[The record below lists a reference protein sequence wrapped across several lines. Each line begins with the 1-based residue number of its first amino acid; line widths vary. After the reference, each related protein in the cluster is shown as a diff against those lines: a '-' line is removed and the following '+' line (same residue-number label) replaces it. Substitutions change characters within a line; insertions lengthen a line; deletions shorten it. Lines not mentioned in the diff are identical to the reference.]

1 MNIAMWWI
9 ALFFLGVLLNAV
21 YAGYE
26 TGFVASNPI
35 RVRHMAKMERNVRAQ
50 QLLRYLER
58 PDRMI
63 TVVLL
68 GTNFALIMGTIAI
81 TKYMVE
87 HSKSEVAGEMWATLI
102 ATPMFLIFGE
112 VFPKSMF
119 RIHATRLSL
128 ALLPVMR
135 FSDLLFAPIAIPI
148 TALSRKL
155 LSSSDGDRHGIRT
168 FMRTPEDVRVLVDE
182 SADQGTIDPEERAMI
197 HSVMDLQKSNAKEV
211 MVPRIDIK
219 ALPETASRRDF
230 IALLRESGHTRLPV
244 YRGNMD
250 EIVGIVN
257 AFDVLTDDAWE
268 GDSTLRRIDEVVH
281 VPDTMKLDDV
291 LQTLRDARQHMA
303 IVTDEYGGTDGLIT
317 IEDIL
322 EEIFGEIHDEFDKD
336 ETTIRR
342 VGINAYVVDARMP
355 LEDVAEAMGVSIVD
369 KEVETIG
376 GWVMHATGRIPA
388 LGEEIM
394 HNQFRM
400 TVLDGGPNFIASL
413 RIEIIGEPKKDEDE
427 REIP

>member
-1 MNIAMWWI
+1 MSLAVFWV
-9 ALFFLGVLLNAV
+9 ALFFLGVLLNALF
-21 YAGYE
+21 AGYE

-35 RVRHMAKMERNVRAQ
+35 RVRHMAEKEGNVRAR
-50 QLLRYLER
+50 QLMAYLER

-68 GTNFALIMGTIAI
+68 GTNLALIMGTIAI
-81 TKYMVE
+81 TKYMAG
-87 HSKSEVAGEMWATLI
+87 HSETDQAGEMWATII
-102 ATPMFLIFGE
+102 ATPMFLVFGE

-119 RIHATRLSL
+119 RIHPTRLAL

-135 FSDLLFAPIAIPI
+135 LADWIFAPIAIPV
-148 TALSRKL
+148 TALSRQL
-155 LSSSDGDRHGIRT
+155 VRASDGERQGIRT

-182 SADQGTIDPEERAMI
+182 SADQGTIDAEEREMI

-219 ALPETASRRDF
+219 ALPETASRRSF
-230 IALLRESGHTRLPV
+230 IGMFRESGHTRLPV
-244 YRGNMD
+244 YRENID
-250 EIVGIVN
+250 EIVGTVN
-257 AFDVLTDDAWE
+257 AFDVLTAEKWDE
-268 GDSTLRRIDEVVH
+268 GSAVRLMEEAVH

-291 LQTLRDARQHMA
+291 LETLRNARQHIA

-342 VGINAYVVDARMP
+342 VGINAFVVDARMP
-355 LEDVAEAMGVSIVD
+355 LEDAAEAMGVTLTD
-369 KEVETIG
+369 DEVETVG
-376 GWVMHATGRIPA
+376 GWVMHATGRIPEQ
-388 LGEEIM
+388 GEEIV
-394 HNQFRM
+394 HNEFRI
-400 TVLDGGPNFIASL
+400 TVLAGGPNFISSL
-413 RIEIIGEPKKDEDE
+413 RVELIPEAKKEHDEQ
-427 REIP
+427 

>member
-1 MNIAMWWI
+1 MNIVMWWI
-9 ALFFLGVLLNAV
+9 ALFFLGVLLNAL

-26 TGFVASNPI
+26 TGFVASNAI
-35 RVRHMAKMERNVRAQ
+35 RVRHMARMEGNVRAQ
-50 QLLRYLER
+50 QLMRYLEQ

-63 TVVLL
+63 AVVLL

-81 TKYMVE
+81 TKQI
-87 HSKSEVAGEMWATLI
+87 GESWATVI
-102 ATPMFLIFGE
+102 ATPIFLIFGE

-135 FSDLLFAPIAIPI
+135 FSDLLFSPIAIPI
-148 TALSRKL
+148 TALSRQL
-155 LSSSDGDRHGIRT
+155 FSSSDGERRGIRS
-168 FMRTPEDVRVLVDE
+168 FMRTEEDVRVLVDE
-182 SADQGTIDPEERAMI
+182 SADQGTIDPEERKMI

-250 EIVGIVN
+250 EIVGVVN
-257 AFDVLTDDAWE
+257 AFDVLTDEAWE
-268 GDSTLRRIDEVVH
+268 GDKTLRSIEDVVH

-336 ETTIRR
+336 ETTIRS

-355 LEDVAEAMGVSIVD
+355 LEDAAEAMDVSIVD
-369 KEVETIG
+369 TEVETIG
-376 GWVMHATGRIPA
+376 GWVMHMTGRIPA
-388 LGEEIM
+388 LGEEFV
-394 HNQFRM
+394 HDQFRI
-400 TVLDGGPNFIASL
+400 TVLDGGPNYIASL
-413 RIEIIGEPKKDEDE
+413 RIEIVPEPKKSENE
-427 REIP
+427 RQLS